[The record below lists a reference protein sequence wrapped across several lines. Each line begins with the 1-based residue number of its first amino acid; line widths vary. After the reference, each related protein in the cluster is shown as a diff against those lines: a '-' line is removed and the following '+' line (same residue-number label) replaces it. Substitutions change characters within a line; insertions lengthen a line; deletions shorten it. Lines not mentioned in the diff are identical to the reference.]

1 VKRKITNIVT
11 GIIVT
16 GGLWSAGGIPLQSDQ
31 TAPDNTK
38 ANQQD
43 RTAQSP
49 SADQAKNNS
58 SDREVMKQIR
68 REVVQD
74 KSLSSYAHNVKIVS
88 KNGKVTL
95 RGPVQSDQEKQTIE
109 QYAKKYAGD
118 QNVSNELS
126 VKGAAPASK

>member
-1 VKRKITNIVT
+1 MKRKITNIVT
-11 GIIVT
+11 GLVLT
-16 GGLWSAGGIPLQSDQ
+16 GGLWSAAGFSVQSGQ

-43 RTAQSP
+43 RDSQSP
-49 SADQAKNNS
+49 NADKAKNNS
-58 SDREVMKQIR
+58 SDREVMAQIS

-74 KSLSSYAHNVKIVS
+74 KSLSTYAHNVKIVS

-95 RGPVQSDQEKQTIE
+95 RGPVQSDQEKETIE

-118 QNVSNELS
+118 QNVTNELT
-126 VKGAAPASK
+126 VKGATK